1 MRVAANPSSARRRI
15 GGQAQPAQLWVGA
28 PAATLLNEVSRV
40 PADTALNILVSDPR
54 GLTDAEVDRRRKTYG
69 PNAVVHE
76 RLLPWPM
83 MLLRNL
89 KNPFVFVLTVLGLVS
104 YLTEDVKGTIVVAV
118 MVALSVLMRFVQE
131 FRSSRAA
138 QVLRAMV
145 STTATVT
152 RRHTVQDE
160 AGAVISQKGEVRF
173 DELVPGD
180 LVHLSAG
187 DMLPADVRLLSSKDL
202 FVSQAALTGEALPVE
217 KCEIPT
223 TANKAAD
230 LSRST
235 DGNPLE
241 EPTLAFMGTSVLGG
255 SATAVVVATGSRTY
269 LGSLAKSV
277 IGHRSLTS
285 FDKGVNR
292 VTWVLIRFM
301 LVMVPVVFLI
311 NGIAKGDWVEAF
323 LFATAVAVGLT
334 PEMLPMVVTANL
346 ARGAVALA
354 RQKVI
359 VKRLNAIQNFGAM
372 DILCTDKTGTLTQ
385 DRIVLEEHL
394 DLDGREDPRVLE
406 FAYLNSYYQT
416 GLKNLLDRA
425 IPAHAELEH
434 ELHIPT
440 DYAKIDEVPFD
451 FARRRMSVVVERE
464 HTRHLLICKGAVEEV
479 LAISSRA
486 ERAGEVILLNDALRT
501 QVESLVRSLNEN
513 GLRVV
518 AVGYKTM
525 PTVDRSYS
533 VEDECELVLMGLI
546 AFLDPPKETAAP
558 AIAALHEHGVAVKV
572 LTGDNEIVTRRICR
586 HVGLA
591 IDTVVQGS
599 DLVGLSA
606 PAIEDL
612 AERATVF
619 AKLTPLRKARII
631 EALQARGHTPL
642 ASWATASTTPPR
654 FARRTSAS
662 PWMGRPTSRWS
673 PPISSSSRR
682 VCSSSKREYSRGAR
696 STATSSST
704 SR

>member
-241 EPTLAFMGTSVLGG
+241 EPKLAFMGTSVLGG
-255 SATAVVVATGSRTY
+255 SATAVVVT
-269 LGSLAKSV
+269 
-277 IGHRSLTS
+277 RSLPCTTAYTGLLQRREFGEDRGALCQI
-285 FDKGVNR
+285 FDRRRGQPYVR
-292 VTWVLIRFM
+292 
-301 LVMVPVVFLI
+301 MVHRR
-311 NGIAKGDWVEAF
+311 A
-323 LFATAVAVGLT
+323 AVA
-334 PEMLPMVVTANL
+334 
-346 ARGAVALA
+346 
-354 RQKVI
+354 
-359 VKRLNAIQNFGAM
+359 
-372 DILCTDKTGTLTQ
+372 D
-385 DRIVLEEHL
+385 
-394 DLDGREDPRVLE
+394 
-406 FAYLNSYYQT
+406 
-416 GLKNLLDRA
+416 LDRA
-425 IPAHAELEH
+425 HDSHAENSLRPKRRDGASPALDDSGH
-434 ELHIPT
+434 RARHRSAVLTRGYGARDGASAAVVFRVVGHDPPQLLGTDPT
-440 DYAKIDEVPFD
+440 DKDLVHP
-451 FARRRMSVVVERE
+451 
-464 HTRHLLICKGAVEEV
+464 AV
-479 LAISSRA
+479 
-486 ERAGEVILLNDALRT
+486 
-501 QVESLVRSLNEN
+501 Q
-513 GLRVV
+513 VV
-518 AVGYKTM
+518 A
-525 PTVDRSYS
+525 
-533 VEDECELVLMGLI
+533 L
-546 AFLDPPKETAAP
+546 
-558 AIAALHEHGVAVKV
+558 
-572 LTGDNEIVTRRICR
+572 TRR
-586 HVGLA
+586 V
-591 IDTVVQGS
+591 
-599 DLVGLSA
+599 
-606 PAIEDL
+606 
-612 AERATVF
+612 
-619 AKLTPLRKARII
+619 
-631 EALQARGHTPL
+631 
-642 ASWATASTTPPR
+642 
-654 FARRTSAS
+654 
-662 PWMGRPTSRWS
+662 
-673 PPISSSSRR
+673 
-682 VCSSSKREYSRGAR
+682 
-696 STATSSST
+696 
-704 SR
+704 

>member
-69 PNAVVHE
+69 PNAVV
-76 RLLPWPM
+76 
-83 MLLRNL
+83 
-89 KNPFVFVLTVLGLVS
+89 
-104 YLTEDVKGTIVVAV
+104 
-118 MVALSVLMRFVQE
+118 
-131 FRSSRAA
+131 
-138 QVLRAMV
+138 
-145 STTATVT
+145 
-152 RRHTVQDE
+152 
-160 AGAVISQKGEVRF
+160 
-173 DELVPGD
+173 
-180 LVHLSAG
+180 
-187 DMLPADVRLLSSKDL
+187 
-202 FVSQAALTGEALPVE
+202 
-217 KCEIPT
+217 PT

-292 VTWVLIRFM
+292 VNWVLIRFM

-311 NGIAKGDWVEAF
+311 NCIAKGDWVEAF

-346 ARGAVALA
+346 ARGAVARA

-425 IPAHAELEH
+425 ILAHAELEH

-451 FARRRMSVVVERE
+451 FARRRMSVVARVALGPHGSRIPRE
-464 HTRHLLICKGAVEEV
+464 AAGVGPDGHRPVHDLY
-479 LAISSRA
+479 RA
-486 ERAGEVILLNDALRT
+486 DQLR
-501 QVESLVRSLNEN
+501 VRRGDVPRPLVRDPCQCAGPPRSLSVRMVHRRTAVADLDRAHDSHAEN
-513 GLRVV
+513 SLRPKRRYGASPALDDSGHRARHRSAFLTRGYGVRDGASAAVVFRVV
-518 AVGYKTM
+518 GH
-525 PTVDRSYS
+525 
-533 VEDECELVLMGLI
+533 
-546 AFLDPPKETAAP
+546 DPPQLLGTDPTDKDLVHP
-558 AIAALHEHGVAVKV
+558 AVQVVAL
-572 LTGDNEIVTRRICR
+572 TRR
-586 HVGLA
+586 V
-591 IDTVVQGS
+591 
-599 DLVGLSA
+599 
-606 PAIEDL
+606 
-612 AERATVF
+612 
-619 AKLTPLRKARII
+619 
-631 EALQARGHTPL
+631 
-642 ASWATASTTPPR
+642 
-654 FARRTSAS
+654 
-662 PWMGRPTSRWS
+662 
-673 PPISSSSRR
+673 
-682 VCSSSKREYSRGAR
+682 
-696 STATSSST
+696 
-704 SR
+704 